1 MESKNPP
8 WQLEPDKVGQI
19 NKIIII
25 MTQTLLKTQRT
36 EALSYADRVT
46 IASVLTWDSINGT
59 FNPNDIETICLKG
72 DMVWVKLTNGAYPI
86 SRHIFRSI
94 LFDQR
99 NFINKQIEQII
110 DIEEQ
115 EVLEAE
121 REMSEI
127 IHATATQEFYSEHL
141 GLTEPIDS
149 YTNVIFGKFIEQSDE
164 EIDLY
169 SVAENGCHCP
179 NFTNEY
185 CDL

>member
-1 MESKNPP
+1 
-8 WQLEPDKVGQI
+8 
-19 NKIIII
+19 
-25 MTQTLLKTQRT
+25 
-36 EALSYADRVT
+36 
-46 IASVLTWDSINGT
+46 
-59 FNPNDIETICLKG
+59 
-72 DMVWVKLTNGAYPI
+72 
-86 SRHIFRSI
+86 

>member
-1 MESKNPP
+1 M
-8 WQLEPDKVGQI
+8 GQI
-19 NKIIII
+19 NKIITI
-25 MTQTLLKTQRT
+25 MTQTLVKAKRQQ
-36 EALSYADRVT
+36 ALSYADRVT

-59 FNPNDIETICLKG
+59 FNPNDIETICLQG

-86 SRHIFRSI
+86 SRYIFRSI
-94 LFDQR
+94 LFYQR

-110 DIEEQ
+110 EIKEQ

-149 YTNVIFGKFIEQSDE
+149 YTNVIFGKFIEPIDE
-164 EIDLY
+164 ETNLY
-169 SVAENGCHCP
+169 PVTENGCNCP
-179 NFTNEY
+179 KFTNED